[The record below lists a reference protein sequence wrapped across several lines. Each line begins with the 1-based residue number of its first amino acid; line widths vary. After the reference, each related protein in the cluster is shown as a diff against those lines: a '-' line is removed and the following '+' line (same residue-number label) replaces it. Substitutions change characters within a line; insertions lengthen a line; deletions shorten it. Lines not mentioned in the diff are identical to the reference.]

1 MTQLVLKTP
10 TKNQWRELAAASH
23 YQTAVAVR
31 EELMSGDVEEA
42 IEGIEELIEA
52 LSRSDRRELS
62 SQLIR
67 LMLHVVKWKSQPAR
81 RSRSWLAS
89 INNARVEIEILLEAE
104 PVLKPQVAGLVDT
117 LFARAQRL
125 AEIEMARKSQVKS
138 LTLQEIFEEEYE
150 L

>member
-1 MTQLVLKTP
+1 MITNEVSR
-10 TKNQWRELAAASH
+10 WRELASASH

-42 IEGIEELIEA
+42 IEGIEELIAA
-52 LSRSDRRELS
+52 LSRSDQRELR
-62 SQLIR
+62 SQLVR
-67 LMLHVVKWKSQPAR
+67 LMMHIIKWKSQPAR

-89 INNARVEIEILLEAE
+89 IYNARIEIEILLEAE

-117 LFARAQRL
+117 LFVRAERL
-125 AEIEMARKSQVKS
+125 AEIEMGCNSQVEA
-138 LTLQEIFEEEYE
+138 LTLHEILEEEYE